1 MNIENSFKTTNEE
14 ERRKILNRL
23 FAYLINNKE

>member
-14 ERRKILNRL
+14 ERKKLLNSL
-23 FAYLINNKE
+23 VAYLINNKE